1 LYITLIMKTSQPKH
15 KTKKRKRTGICSRY
29 ENKCSIN
36 GRIWISKKEETFLG
50 YGRVVLLERIK
61 DYGSITKAAKSMGMS
76 YRNAWELV
84 ASMNKLSE
92 KPLVDRFTG
101 GKGGGG
107 TVLTKHGEKAIVL
120 FWKLRS
126 NLIAFLKKTEKEANN
141 YKF

>member
-1 LYITLIMKTSQPKH
+1 MKTSESKH
-15 KTKKRKRTGICSRY
+15 KTKKKKRTSPHRRY
-29 ENKCSIN
+29 ENDYSIN
-36 GRIWISKKEETFLG
+36 GRIWISEKEETFLG

-107 TVLTKHGEKAIVL
+107 TILTKHGEKAITL

-126 NLIAFLKKTEKEANN
+126 DLLSFFEKRKKELSVLYEK
-141 YKF
+141 KF

>member
-1 LYITLIMKTSQPKH
+1 MKTSQPKH

-92 KPLVDRFTG
+92 KPLIV
-101 GKGGGG
+101 GGGLSNINDIKSLLSLKDPLLEG
-107 TVLTKHGEKAIVL
+107 IIAGKSFYLGKIEIKA
-120 FWKLRS
+120 
-126 NLIAFLKKTEKEANN
+126 AN
-141 YKF
+141 KILD